1 MTQTRQHTVQ
11 LRLTT
16 GELDV
21 LSAIACDAG
30 RRESAQAAL
39 IYRLRR
45 EYRKACRAAGIEPN
59 PTLLYQDADDSV
71 MITEQARLCDT
82 LGDIL
87 AAVRDATER
96 RCDHYEID
104 DPEPDEYE
112 DEDDKGGEIVCAA
125 S

>member
-1 MTQTRQHTVQ
+1 MTQTRQHMVQ

-21 LSAIACDAG
+21 LSAIARDGG

-45 EYRKACRAAGIEPN
+45 EYRKACAAAGIASNSRLLHGEPN
-59 PTLLYQDADDSV
+59 VLLGDR
-71 MITEQARLCDT
+71 EKLCDT

-96 RCDHYEID
+96 RCDHYEFD
-104 DPEPDEYE
+104 DPEPDEEDDE
-112 DEDDKGGEIVCAA
+112 DEEGWWIECTA
-125 S
+125 

>member
-1 MTQTRQHTVQ
+1 MMQTRQHTVQ

-21 LSAIACDAG
+21 LSAIARDAG

-45 EYRKACRAAGIEPN
+45 EYRKACAAAGIDPNPRLLYGEPN
-59 PTLLYQDADDSV
+59 VLLGDR
-71 MITEQARLCDT
+71 ARLCDT

-104 DPEPDEYE
+104 DPEPDEDDE
-112 DEDDKGGEIVCAA
+112 DEGGGWIECAG
-125 S
+125 